1 MPLLL
6 EIESLGFS
14 YEGAVMPVFSEL
26 NLRVNEGELVLI
38 KGASGTGKSSL
49 LRLICRLQS
58 YENGR
63 ILFRGSPVE
72 SIPPA
77 ELRRTITYV
86 AQIPSMIDASVKENL
101 MFPFSFTTNNRKNE
115 PSEKQLAEMLEQFYL
130 HDIGL
135 LHQARNLSVGQ
146 QQRIA
151 LMRAL
156 LLDPEILLLDEPTS
170 ALDAKSASMVFAI
183 IEHLNAEQGKTIL
196 MVTHSDFLPKSVTPL
211 NYMLEN
217 RKLRKV

>member
-6 EIESLGFS
+6 EIETLGFS
-14 YEGAVMPVFSEL
+14 YENAAMPVFSEL
-26 NLRVNEGELVLI
+26 NLRVDEGEFVLI
-38 KGASGTGKSSL
+38 KGASGTGKSTL

-58 YENGR
+58 YGNGR

-72 SIPPA
+72 SVPPA
-77 ELRRTITYV
+77 ELRRSITYV

-101 MFPFSFTTNNRKNE
+101 LFPFSFTSNRSREE

-130 HDIGL
+130 QDISL

-183 IEHLNAEQGKTIL
+183 IEHLNATQGKTIM
-196 MVTHSDFLPKSVTPL
+196 MVTHSSFLPKTVLPVS
-211 NYMLEN
+211 YMLEN
-217 RKLRKV
+217 RKLQKV

>member
-1 MPLLL
+1 MSLLL

-14 YEGAVMPVFSEL
+14 YDGAVTPVFSEL

-72 SIPPA
+72 SMPPA

-86 AQIPSMIDASVKENL
+86 AQIPSMINASVKENL
-101 MFPFSFTTNNRKNE
+101 LFPFSFTINNWKNE
-115 PSEKQLAEMLEQFYL
+115 PSEKKLAEMLEQFYL

-217 RKLRKV
+217 RKLRKI